1 MMTLCVG
8 SGAAHSARCGPVGSN
23 MGVARL
29 SMFSDG
35 TFYMPLNSFRQ
46 HEDWLCKVQQSI
58 TCKVKFSN

>member
-1 MMTLCVG
+1 
-8 SGAAHSARCGPVGSN
+8 